1 LRRGS
6 VVGYWVLQGDPV
18 VLQVEQAIVG
28 MEREFVIVVKFIKL
42 PRVGCTASCCG
53 RPVFSTGKP
62 AAFFLLWNMG

>member
-1 LRRGS
+1 M
-6 VVGYWVLQGDPV
+6 